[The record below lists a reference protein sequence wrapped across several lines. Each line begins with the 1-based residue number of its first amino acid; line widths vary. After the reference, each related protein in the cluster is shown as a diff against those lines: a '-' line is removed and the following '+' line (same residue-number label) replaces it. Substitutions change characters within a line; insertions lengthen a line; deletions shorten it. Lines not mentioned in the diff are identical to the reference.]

1 MEGYGRS
8 YLYESGLM
16 LRAYQPVDCPVQS
29 TIQQKTLDF
38 VKGQTK
44 LFDNIDKLS
53 LWNKMDTVAY
63 VRAVPELVE
72 WTNSL
77 NLKLRE
83 VNITVC
89 NSNKDVGLH
98 IDELPVTAKINFP
111 ILNTEDT
118 YNCWYRVPEEL
129 LATVQPI
136 TNIFGNSY
144 YNLETIDLGQC
155 ELVGEYELLKPVVFN
170 SQIPHMIRMQ
180 SAKKFPRLVLSC
192 TFFKEPIQSLL

>member
-1 MEGYGRS
+1 
-8 YLYESGLM
+8 M
-16 LRAYQPVDCPVQS
+16 LRAYQPVDCPEQS

-38 VKGQTK
+38 LKSQTQIFEQ
-44 LFDNIDKLS
+44 LDSLS
-53 LWNKMDTVAY
+53 LWNKQNTVDY
-63 VRAVPELVE
+63 VRAVPELVK
-72 WTNSL
+72 WTQDL
-77 NLKLRE
+77 GLKLRE
-83 VNITVC
+83 VSVTVC
-89 NSNKDVGLH
+89 NSNENVALH

-118 YNCWYRVPEEL
+118 YNCWYKVPEDL
-129 LATVQPI
+129 LAQIKPV

-144 YNLETIDLGQC
+144 YNLETIDLDQC

>member
-1 MEGYGRS
+1 
-8 YLYESGLM
+8 M
-16 LRAYQPVDCPVQS
+16 LRAYQPVDCIGQS

-38 VKGQTK
+38 IKSQTK
-44 LFDNIDKLS
+44 LFDNLDKLS

-89 NSNKDVGLH
+89 NSNKDVPLH

-111 ILNTEDT
+111 ILNTENT
-118 YNCWYRVPEEL
+118 YNCWYRVPEDQL
-129 LATVQPI
+129 SQVTPI
-136 TNIFGNSY
+136 INIFGNSY
-144 YNLETIDLGQC
+144 YNLDSIDLDQC
-155 ELVGEYELLKPVVFN
+155 ELVGEYELLQPVIFN